1 MSPIRSTL
9 AKSVA
14 KLLSFAQEADIGL
27 VKGRGKGNAERR
39 PSKWSASGGTKI
51 ESGGYTYHVFTVDTP
66 APESSLV
73 IDAIRTTK
81 PAMVFAV
88 GGGGSGGRDDG
99 GGGGAGSAVLD
110 PSITLGGEVTY
121 AVTVGAGGAVVG
133 NPSGSGGGNTELG
146 SVLQAHGG
154 AAGNKSR
161 PSSDNASGAF
171 DGGSGGGG
179 AYPQTYP
186 FPKGDPDFLP
196 PNATSY
202 QNDGGAGGHPSAE
215 GGGGGGAGG
224 NGSGAHPGPG
234 AGGPGRAFPEFP
246 APLIAPA
253 LPSPEQSNFTSA
265 VGTPGLF
272 AGGGGGGG
280 RFGETSGGPGGGG
293 PGGYP
298 GRSTGTA
305 GVYGTGSGGGGTG
318 AGGGA
323 GGAAG
328 GSGILIVR
336 YTT

>member
-9 AKSVA
+9 ARSVS
-14 KLLSFAQEADIGL
+14 KLLNLQQNEDIAQLA
-27 VKGRGKGNAERR
+27 GRDKKNDERR
-39 PSKWSASGGTKI
+39 PSQWSASGGTKI
-51 ESGGYTYHVFTVDTP
+51 TSGDYTYHVFTVDTP

-73 IDAIRTTK
+73 ISAIRESKT
-81 PAMVFAV
+81 AMVFAV
-88 GGGGSGGRDDG
+88 GGGASGARDDG

-110 PSITLGGEVTY
+110 PSFVLGGEVAY
-121 AVTVGAGGAVVG
+121 AVTVGAGGAAVG
-133 NPSGSGGGNTELG
+133 NPSGAGGGNTELG

-186 FPKGDPDFLP
+186 FPKGEPDFLP
-196 PNATSY
+196 GTATSY
-202 QNDGGAGGHPSAE
+202 QNNGGAGGHPDAE

-224 NGSGAHPGPG
+224 NGSNAHPGSG
-234 AGGPGRAFPEFP
+234 AGGPGRSFPEFP

-318 AGGGA
+318 AGGGS

-336 YTT
+336 YST